1 MTVGVGGPR
10 ISTRTPAGRKTLM
23 KNRRTERARI
33 LAERRRDRRIFRAVA
48 SWVRSLF
55 NTRHKS

>member
-10 ISTRTPAGRKTLM
+10 ISTRTAAGRKTLQ

-33 LAERRRDRRIFRAVA
+33 LAERRRDRRIFRFIA
-48 SWVRSLF
+48 SRIRRLFGKRRS
-55 NTRHKS
+55 